1 MHKASSI
8 QPHSAPDQ
16 LGTIRTVSA
25 PMRAILN
32 LIRRASEFVAP
43 VLITGES
50 GVGKELVAKAL
61 HDISP
66 RRRGPF
72 VPVNCGALSPELAE
86 SEIFG
91 HVRGAYTGAHA
102 NTAGAMGAADRGTLF
117 LDEIGELPLALQP
130 KLLRALETLCVRPV
144 GATRERPVDV
154 RIIAATNRNL
164 PNEVAQGRFRQD
176 LFYRLDVLRVPVPSL
191 RERIE
196 DIPLLCE
203 DLMVQI
209 GHTRHLDPDAMDVLM
224 NYAWPGNVR
233 ELRNVLIRA
242 ALRDPKHI
250 RAQDLRAALPAVC
263 PALVADEPSV
273 RGQMYRYVSE
283 RLDANGGDGARTWR
297 ELEIPKS
304 TFYRWLRHGRISHHK
319 AA

>member
-1 MHKASSI
+1 
-8 QPHSAPDQ
+8 
-16 LGTIRTVSA
+16 
-25 PMRAILN
+25 MRAILK
-32 LIRRASEFVAP
+32 LIRRASEFIAP

-102 NTAGAMGAADRGTLF
+102 NTAGAMGAADGGTLF

-144 GATRERPVDV
+144 GATQERPVDV
-154 RIIAATNRNL
+154 RIIAATHRNL
-164 PNEVAQGRFRQD
+164 PNEVARGQFRQD
-176 LFYRLDVLRVPVPSL
+176 LFYRLDVLRVAVPSL

-209 GHTRHLDPDAMDVLM
+209 GHTRHLDADAMDVLM

-233 ELRNVLIRA
+233 ELRNVLVRA
-242 ALRDPKHI
+242 ALHDPKTIH
-250 RAQDLRAALPAVC
+250 AQELRAVLPTVC
-263 PALVADEPSV
+263 PTLVADEPSV
-273 RGQMYRYVSE
+273 RGQMYRYVSDC
-283 RLDANGGDGARTWR
+283 LDANGGNRARTWR
-297 ELEIPKS
+297 ELAIPKS
-304 TFYRWLRHGRISHHK
+304 TFYRWLRHGRIAQQK